1 MRRKKSNNLIS
12 EMNVVPYIDV
22 MLVLL
27 IIFMV
32 TAPMITQGIKIELP
46 VASSSPVDIQT
57 KNLPL
62 IISIDKAGLIHLDES
77 GISKAFSLRE
87 LVISIKAKQVIN
99 KSKTK
104 VLIRGDASVKYGS
117 IVKIMATLKKNGIQD
132 VGLITQD
139 E

>member
-1 MRRKKSNNLIS
+1 MRRKKSKNLIS

-32 TAPMITQGIKIELP
+32 TAPMITQGIKIDLP
-46 VASSSPVDIQT
+46 IASSSPVDI
-57 KNLPL
+57 KPENLPL
-62 IISIDKAGLIHLDES
+62 IISIDKTGIIHIDES
-77 GISKAFSLRE
+77 GMSKPFSLRE
-87 LVISIKAKQVIN
+87 LVINIKAKQLIN

-104 VLIRGDASVKYGS
+104 VLIRGDENVKYGS